1 MRSLL
6 HVTLRVVLGCT
17 ALTLPAVAQVPAS
30 IGGVVLSAGGDPVVG
45 AEVELPEL
53 RRRTTT
59 DSEGKFLFADLP
71 AGEYLLSVS
80 SPRFGGAVQR
90 FAVQEGGET
99 SLEISLDKL
108 VHSGAISVTAVGV
121 ARGLS
126 ELTTPVD
133 VLAGDDLAFRRQS
146 TLGET
151 LAQQPGVTSTSY
163 GQGSSRPVIRGL
175 GEDRIRILENGLDTG
190 DVSSI
195 GPDHAV
201 SMDPLAAERVEVV
214 RGPATVLWGAN
225 AIGGVVNVL
234 DGRVPDRPATAPVTG
249 IVELEA
255 GSNADKLS
263 GALKLDG
270 GSERWAWHLDLY
282 GRDQDDYSSPAR
294 RPVEDGEH
302 ERESDLEEEHEKAY
316 ETGTVENTW
325 TEAAGATVGASY
337 VTDRGFIGVA
347 VGGYDTRYGIPGH
360 HHSDEAEE
368 HDLAVRLGVKQGDGH
383 DDEEEGV
390 SSDLEQRRVDLHSQ
404 LDAPFAG
411 FSALRFSTGWRD
423 YTHQEIEGDELGT
436 QFNNRWTEARLDLV
450 NQRFRG
456 FEGTLGL
463 HYVN

>member
-17 ALTLPAVAQVPAS
+17 ALTLPAVAQVQAS
-30 IGGVVLSAGGDPVVG
+30 ISGVVLSAGGDPVAG

-59 DSEGKFLFADLP
+59 DSEGKFLFADLS

-90 FAVQEGGET
+90 VAVREGVET
-99 SLEISLDKL
+99 SVEISLDKL
-108 VHSGAISVTAVGV
+108 IHSGAISVTAVGV

-133 VLAGDDLAFRRQS
+133 VLAGEDLAFRRQS

-249 IVELEA
+249 VAEVES

-270 GSERWAWHLDLY
+270 APAGGPGTSTSTAATRTTTRARPGGRWKTATTNT
-282 GRDQDDYSSPAR
+282 RTRTTRANTRRSMRRRTRPAPSR
-294 RPVEDGEH
+294 
-302 ERESDLEEEHEKAY
+302 
-316 ETGTVENTW
+316 T
-325 TEAAGATVGASY
+325 
-337 VTDRGFIGVA
+337 RGPKLRG
-347 VGGYDTRYGIPGH
+347 PL
-360 HHSDEAEE
+360 S
-368 HDLAVRLGVKQGDGH
+368 
-383 DDEEEGV
+383 
-390 SSDLEQRRVDLHSQ
+390 
-404 LDAPFAG
+404 APP
-411 FSALRFSTGWRD
+411 T
-423 YTHQEIEGDELGT
+423 
-436 QFNNRWTEARLDLV
+436 
-450 NQRFRG
+450 
-456 FEGTLGL
+456 
-463 HYVN
+463 